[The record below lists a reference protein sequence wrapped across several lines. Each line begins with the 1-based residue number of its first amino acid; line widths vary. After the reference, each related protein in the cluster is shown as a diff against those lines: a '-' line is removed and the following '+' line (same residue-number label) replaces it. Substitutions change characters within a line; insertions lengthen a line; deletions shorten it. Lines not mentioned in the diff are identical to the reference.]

1 MARMISVLATL
12 ALSSALHAETS
23 PLSIHREGFGIEQ
36 SPHGSRERAMG
47 EAGMASVTKQGI
59 SIANPSRTA
68 WHDKTS
74 FTATADGDIDW
85 LQDDLTSN
93 RSSTFLIPSI
103 GLNFSLRKFGHLGL
117 FYRQRFH
124 RNFSFSPLVPLR
136 EDAVQTFSSEG
147 GLYEAAFTYALSPIP
162 SLAIG
167 LGYHYYM
174 GRERL
179 IEDAN
184 FTGDPGNTELYNGE
198 DLEGDTVFTRSQ
210 GGLPSLSAT
219 FRQPKFSLSMV
230 GALGTSLDQKG
241 KRSITRLVSNQQ
253 WTESKDLPWSVSGG
267 IALKPVSNQTWVA
280 DFGWESW
287 EEDSAG
293 LLNPAYRIGLGYEF
307 QGKGGLYEP
316 YLRKLAFR
324 GGLGME
330 QLYLEETNLYF
341 LTAGS
346 GMPLGRRG
354 SLLDFAIKYG
364 HRGSAKNNL
373 WSEDFVKLS
382 ISLTGVGNWGQPVR
396 KRR

>member
-1 MARMISVLATL
+1 MARLISVLATL

-23 PLSIHREGFGIEQ
+23 PLSIHPEGFGIGQ

-124 RNFSFSPLVPLR
+124 RNFSFTPLVPLR
-136 EDAVQTFSSEG
+136 EDAVQTFSTEG
-147 GLYEAAFTYALSPIP
+147 GLYEAAFTYAFSPIP
-162 SLAIG
+162 SLALG

-179 IEDAN
+179 IEKAK
-184 FTGDPGNTELYNGE
+184 FTDDPSSNDLYDGE
-198 DLEGDTVFTRSQ
+198 DLEGDTLFTRSQ

-241 KRSITRLVSNQQ
+241 KRSITRLVTNQQ
-253 WTESKDLPWSVSGG
+253 WTETKDLPWSVSGG
-267 IALKPVSNQTWVA
+267 VAFKPVSNQTWVA
-280 DFGWESW
+280 DFSWESW
-287 EEDSAG
+287 EEDSSG
-293 LLNPAYRIGLGYEF
+293 LLNPAYRLGLGYEF
-307 QGKGGLYEP
+307 QGKGGVYEP

-330 QLYLEETNLYF
+330 RLYLEETNLYF

-346 GMPLGRRG
+346 GLPLGRRG

-364 HRGSAKNNL
+364 HRAAAKNNL